1 MLCRP
6 RLVRSTR
13 SGSTEATLLAVV
25 CVLGMMVAG
34 GFLFFRMNIAGE
46 LARQGEA
53 EAMMQQAAAVAHA
66 EPAAAEANSE
76 VNAREEEIAAEAV
89 AMSEPGTASEL
100 LDVPVSASD
109 DSSDAEL
116 VVAPIDRAKVV
127 AAHLEFG
134 EFSNAIELAKNEKD
148 STKRSELLQQIAFA
162 QMKIGD
168 FDAAMGSIRGMPDHN
183 VRLEARAE
191 HTAQQ
196 AMAGGSQA
204 DFTELIALIQS
215 ETNGMWE
222 DVDGSGGTISQ
233 FQQGVHVDP
242 TGILELAS
250 AADHSGRLK
259 ELGIEARSALLNGD
273 LAKQSNLRVVS
284 LTRLESAVAQ
294 RISEG
299 KLPVESQRLMGGLTK
314 ITHVFVYPED
324 GEVVVAGPAESW
336 KYNENGVP
344 VGVESGRPV
353 LQLDDFVDVLRA
365 FSGSGQKFFSC
376 SIDPKPEGLKA
387 LKDYVASTSSRPLN
401 AGAGVRNWTTQLQQK
416 LGRQDIVYSGINP
429 QSRVARVIIEADYRM
444 KLIGIG
450 KFDFQTGSQIPSIFD
465 LMTTEEQKSGKLD
478 ALRWWLT
485 MKYDSVLHSSDA
497 DAFEFVGS
505 SVQCLS
511 ENQFLNTQ
519 GQQVLTGKS
528 EGANLVFAQTFT
540 SKYEELAQ
548 QDLVFADLRN
558 VFDLAL
564 VASLLE
570 HRQIARQ
577 TGWDFGCFANDGA
590 YRTRVYDAPLEVDSV
605 VNHRVYRGRDIV
617 VQVAGGVRADLG
629 EVLTK
634 KLAVG
639 ARMEDDAEKAQ
650 ASVDLPA
657 RRWWW
662 DAK

>member
-25 CVLGMMVAG
+25 CALGLMVAG
-34 GFLFFRMNIAGE
+34 GFLFFRMNV
-46 LARQGEA
+46 AREVAVQAEA
-53 EAMMQQAAAVAHA
+53 EAVMQQEQAIAQAERAAGEALSEQKAHEAEIASEAV
-66 EPAAAEANSE
+66 AAAESE
-76 VNAREEEIAAEAV
+76 ATN
-89 AMSEPGTASEL
+89 EL
-100 LDVPVSASD
+100 LDVPDSDLNAPSSSAPVNRS
-109 DSSDAEL
+109 E
-116 VVAPIDRAKVV
+116 IV

-134 EFSNAIELAKNEKD
+134 EFSNAIKVAKTEKD
-148 STKRSELLQQIAFA
+148 STKRSELLQQIAVA

-183 VRLEARAE
+183 VRLDARSE

-222 DVDGSGGTISQ
+222 DIDGAGGTISQ

-250 AADHSGRLK
+250 AADHAGRLK

-273 LAKQSNLRVVS
+273 LAKQSNLRVIS
-284 LTRLESAVAQ
+284 LTRLEEAVAK

-314 ITHVFVYPED
+314 ITHVFVYAED

-344 VGVESGRPV
+344 VGVDSGRPV

-387 LKDYVASTSSRPLN
+387 LKDYVASTSSRPLSP
-401 AGAGVRNWTTQLQQK
+401 GAGVRNWTTQLQQK

-450 KFDFQTGSQIPSIFD
+450 KFDFATGSKIPSIFD

-519 GQQVLTGKS
+519 GEQVLTGKS

-540 SKYEELAQ
+540 SKYEELAE

-570 HRQIARQ
+570 HKQIARQ

-634 KLAVG
+634 KLAAG

-650 ASVDLPA
+650 ASVNLPA

>member
-6 RLVRSTR
+6 RPVRSTR
-13 SGSTEATLLAVV
+13 GGSTEATLLAVA
-25 CVLGMMVAG
+25 CACAMMVAG
-34 GFLFFRMNIAGE
+34 GFFFFRVNVAQEAALQAE
-46 LARQGEA
+46 LEA
-53 EAMMQQAAAVAHA
+53 KVQQQMAV
-66 EPAAAEANSE
+66 EAAEEA
-76 VNAREEEIAAEAV
+76 AREVPAIENAPVEEIAEVNPTESVEA
-89 AMSEPGTASEL
+89 SGL
-100 LDVPVSASD
+100 LDVPVADLNDSSEEQVVSASPM
-109 DSSDAEL
+109 SRNER
-116 VVAPIDRAKVV
+116 I

-134 EFSNAIELAKNEKD
+134 EFSNAIEVAKAEKD
-148 STKRSELLQQIAFA
+148 GTKRSELLQQIAVA

-183 VRLEARAE
+183 VRLDARSQ

-196 AMAGGSQA
+196 AVSGGSMA

-222 DVDGSGGTISQ
+222 DIDGAGGTISQ

-242 TGILELAS
+242 SGILELSS
-250 AADHSGRLK
+250 ATDHAGRLK

-273 LAKQSNLRVVS
+273 LTKTSHLRVVS
-284 LTRLESAVAQ
+284 LTRLEQAVAE

-336 KYNENGVP
+336 AYNSNGVP

-365 FSGSGQKFFSC
+365 FSGSGQKWFSC
-376 SIDPKPEGLKA
+376 SIDPRPEGLKA
-387 LKDYVASTSSRPLN
+387 LKDYVAQTSSRPLSP
-401 AGAGVRNWTTQLQQK
+401 GAGVRNWTAQLQQK

-450 KFDFQTGSQIPSIFD
+450 KFDFETGSRIPSIFE
-465 LMTTEEQKSGKLD
+465 LMSTEEQKSGKLD

-485 MKYDSVLHSSDA
+485 MKYDSVLHSSDG

-528 EGANLVFAQTFT
+528 EGANLAFAQTFT
-540 SKYEELAQ
+540 SKYDDLAKR
-548 QDLVFADLRN
+548 DLVFADLRN

-570 HRQIARQ
+570 HRQISRQ
-577 TGWDFGCFANDGA
+577 TGWDYGCFATAGA
-590 YRTRVYDAPLEVDSV
+590 YRTQVYDAPLEVDSV
-605 VNHRVYRGRDIV
+605 VNHKVYRGRDIV

-629 EVLTK
+629 EVLAK
-634 KLAVG
+634 KLAAG

-650 ASVDLPA
+650 ASVELPA